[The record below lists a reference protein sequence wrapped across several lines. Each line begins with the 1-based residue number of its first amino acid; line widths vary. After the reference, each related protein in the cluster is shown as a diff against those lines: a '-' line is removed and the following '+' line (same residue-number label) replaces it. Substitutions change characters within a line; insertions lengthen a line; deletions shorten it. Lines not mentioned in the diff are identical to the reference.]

1 MDGFEMVRNIRT
13 VEQSASRIPIV
24 AVTANALSGEADR
37 CFEVGMDD
45 YLPKP
50 IELKHLKVA
59 IEKWATST

>member
-1 MDGFEMVRNIRT
+1 
-13 VEQSASRIPIV
+13 
-24 AVTANALSGEADR
+24 
-37 CFEVGMDD
+37 VGMDD